1 MQEEHRNLTD
11 EDVKAIVNELQ
22 RSLKSTFYTDIGKGF
37 FGFIKGLMWLGA
49 LALAAYGAS
58 KGIESK

>member
-1 MQEEHRNLTD
+1 MNEKRSLTD
-11 EDVKAIVNELQ
+11 ADIKAIVSELE
-22 RSLKSTFYTDIGKGF
+22 KSMKASFYNDIGKGV
-37 FGFIKGLMWLGA
+37 FGLVKKLMWMGA

>member
-1 MQEEHRNLTD
+1 MPENRKLTD
-11 EDVKAIVNELQ
+11 ADVKAIVTELQ
-22 RSLKSTFYTDIGKGF
+22 ASMNNSFYNDIGKGF
-37 FGFIKGLMWLGA
+37 FGIMKKLLWMGA